1 MNKYV
6 NILNGNI
13 YFKDISYLNNL
24 NNIYEIDD
32 FNLSLFYKY
41 EGIGSF
47 SINENNQAIFL
58 PNIEQFNIKQNE
70 IEMEQKLEKENEQ
83 EFLKKQIP
91 YKKLN
96 NSDYKVIKCMETLL
110 LNLPEDLSSSIEF
123 PYDIKSLHAER
134 QAYRDTINNQ

>member
-1 MNKYV
+1 
-6 NILNGNI
+6 
-13 YFKDISYLNNL
+13 
-24 NNIYEIDD
+24 
-32 FNLSLFYKY
+32 
-41 EGIGSF
+41 
-47 SINENNQAIFL
+47 
-58 PNIEQFNIKQNE
+58 
-70 IEMEQKLEKENEQ
+70 MEQKLEKENEQ

-134 QAYRDTINNQ
+134 

>member
-13 YFKDISYLNNL
+13 YFKNISYLNNL

-47 SINENNQAIFL
+47 SINENN
-58 PNIEQFNIKQNE
+58 
-70 IEMEQKLEKENEQ
+70 
-83 EFLKKQIP
+83 
-91 YKKLN
+91 
-96 NSDYKVIKCMETLL
+96 
-110 LNLPEDLSSSIEF
+110 
-123 PYDIKSLHAER
+123 
-134 QAYRDTINNQ
+134 